1 VNPNDNR
8 KTKGLTHNPFAQLRP
23 DGKPAQPSARE
34 IANPSPP
41 PPAPTKGRVI
51 VRREKKGH
59 GGKTITIAEGEGLA
73 GVDLD
78 SLARDAKRAL
88 GTGAHVTHGALA
100 VQGDQTDRLT
110 TWLLQRG
117 FGPVS
122 RGN

>member
-1 VNPNDNR
+1 VNPNDQR
-8 KTKGLTHNPFAQLRP
+8 KTKGLTHNPFAKLRP

-41 PPAPTKGRVI
+41 PPAPAKGRVI

-59 GGKTITIAEGEGLA
+59 GGKTVTIAEGEGLA
-73 GVDLD
+73 GVDLET
-78 SLARDAKRAL
+78 LASDVKRAL
-88 GTGAHVTHGALA
+88 GTGARVVDGALA
-100 VQGDQTDRLT
+100 VQGDQSERLAA
-110 TWLLQRG
+110 WLVQRG